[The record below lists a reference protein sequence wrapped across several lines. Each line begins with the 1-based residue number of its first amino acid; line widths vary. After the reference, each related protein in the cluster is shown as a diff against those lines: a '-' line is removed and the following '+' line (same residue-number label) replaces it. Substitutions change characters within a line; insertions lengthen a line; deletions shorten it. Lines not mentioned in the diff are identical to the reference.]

1 MLTWT
6 AGLIPNAGS
15 FIRPGKKRDPP
26 CSFIEG
32 LRKKYTTANEKKG
45 DEFIYLTASKV
56 FEEVGFEKIAQKL
69 SKLQELKIV
78 LLDGLQIDR
87 VDDDVSV
94 IRETCSSQSFR

>member
-6 AGLIPNAGS
+6 PGLIPNAGS
-15 FIRPGKKRDPP
+15 FIRPSKKRDPP

-32 LRKKYTTANEKKG
+32 LRKKYTTANDKKG
-45 DEFIYLTASKV
+45 DEFIYLTANKV

-78 LLDGLQIDR
+78 LLDGMQIGR
-87 VDDDVSV
+87 ADDDASV
-94 IRETCSSQSFR
+94 IRETCPSQFFR